1 MRSLEKGTL
10 ERAST
15 LPQEKED
22 GSKGASLIMRNIIGD
37 VVHTLRTTSQRLNM
51 DNSVNAVHRRAR
63 CMIYPEDHYKE
74 IWDLAITLVLLFTC
88 IYTPIE
94 IAFDFDNAESRTVF
108 QFIIK
113 YLIDSFFL
121 LDIIIIFNSAYY
133 NEDSDII
140 EDRKS
145 IIINYITGWFLI
157 DLLAIIPFDMLL
169 NSTSFNELF
178 RVARFGRLYKL
189 IKLTR
194 LIRVL
199 KIMKEKSKL
208 LKYINEFL
216 KISLG
221 FERLFFFI
229 LIFFILTH
237 ICTCLWLI
245 IASLYHAE
253 EDNFSSTWLESYTH
267 NYESSLDLYTVS
279 FYWTITT
286 ITTVGYGDI
295 SGSNNLEKTFCSIV
309 MVIGVFGFSFAN
321 GSLTSI
327 IQNYDQT
334 NAHYNEKMQTLNKII
349 KDYNLPLELQIKLRK
364 SIGYENKKY
373 LHDINMFIEELP
385 HNLKIIVSLY
395 IYEQRYCKIKF
406 FKNRTPSFISW
417 VCPLL
422 KPQYYTDNQNV
433 YTEGDSVNEIFFLIA
448 GECNFVLPS
457 FKNVAYISIKVGNTF
472 GVLDIVGSI
481 HSMDFDLEEWYQY
494 KGYITRQFSVSA
506 YNTVELLTLNLN
518 YLNMMQQEFL
528 DCYESLFEF
537 CTIKLRKAWM
547 LKLSAIKSCNEQQST
562 WKQIKS

>member
-1 MRSLEKGTL
+1 M
-10 ERAST
+10 
-15 LPQEKED
+15 
-22 GSKGASLIMRNIIGD
+22 IMRNIIGD
-37 VVHTLRTTSQRLNM
+37 VYHTLRTTPQRIQF
-51 DNSVNAVHRRAR
+51 DNNVNAVQRRKR
-63 CMIYPEDHYKE
+63 CMFYPEDSKKE
-74 IWDLAITLVLLFTC
+74 YWDLIITLVLLFAC

-94 IAFDFDNAESRTVF
+94 IAFDFDSNDEKSIAQSL
-108 QFIIK
+108 IK
-113 YLIDSFFL
+113 NLIDLFFL
-121 LDIIIIFNSAYY
+121 LDIIIIFNSAFY
-133 NEDSDII
+133 NEESDII
-140 EDRKS
+140 EDRGV
-145 IIINYITGWFLI
+145 IFVNYISGWFLI
-157 DLLAIIPFDMLL
+157 DILAIIPFDVLL

-199 KIMKEKSKL
+199 RIMKEKSKL

-253 EDNFSSTWLESYTH
+253 GIYDGTWLENYTDAEET
-267 NYESSLDLYTVS
+267 NTSLDLYAIS

-295 SGSNNLEKTFCSIV
+295 SGTNNLEKTFCSIV

-334 NAHYNEKMQTLNKII
+334 NAHYNEKLQTLNKII
-349 KDYNLPLELQIKLRK
+349 KDYNLPLELQLKLKK

-373 LHDINMFIEELP
+373 LNDINMFIEELP

-422 KPQYYTDNQNV
+422 KPQYYTENQNV
-433 YTEGDSVNEIFFLIA
+433 YTEGDSVSEIFFLIA

-472 GVLDIVGSI
+472 GVMDIVGSI
-481 HSMDFDLEEWYQY
+481 HSLDLD
-494 KGYITRQFSVSA
+494 I
-506 YNTVELLTLNLN
+506 
-518 YLNMMQQEFL
+518 
-528 DCYESLFEF
+528 
-537 CTIKLRKAWM
+537 
-547 LKLSAIKSCNEQQST
+547 
-562 WKQIKS
+562 